1 MKNFNPSDPVHFKK
15 LIVMLDKKFQKIRIH
30 QRELNHMVGLL
41 SSYIDDDIDHL
52 LSTLKEILLELE
64 KINATGGLIAI
75 DSNANIAMPFNTDG
89 MIRGSITNKS
99 NIYVAIY

>member
-30 QRELNHMVGLL
+30 QRELNQMVGLL
-41 SSYIDDDIDHL
+41 SSNIDDDIDHL

-64 KINATGGLIAI
+64 KNKIEIASSQI
-75 DSNANIAMPFNTDG
+75 EHLYKCLKKENL
-89 MIRGSITNKS
+89 
-99 NIYVAIY
+99 

>member
-41 SSYIDDDIDHL
+41 SSNIDDDIDHL

-64 KINATGGLIAI
+64 KNKIEIASSQI
-75 DSNANIAMPFNTDG
+75 EHLYKCLKKENL
-89 MIRGSITNKS
+89 
-99 NIYVAIY
+99 

>member
-15 LIVMLDKKFQKIRIH
+15 LIVMLDKEFQKIRIH

-41 SSYIDDDIDHL
+41 SSNIDDDIDHL

-64 KINATGGLIAI
+64 KNKIEIASSQI
-75 DSNANIAMPFNTDG
+75 EHLYKCLKKENL
-89 MIRGSITNKS
+89 
-99 NIYVAIY
+99 

>member
-41 SSYIDDDIDHL
+41 SSNIDDDIDHL

-64 KINATGGLIAI
+64 KNKIEIASSQI
-75 DSNANIAMPFNTDG
+75 EHLYKCLESDEYF
-89 MIRGSITNKS
+89 
-99 NIYVAIY
+99 

>member
-1 MKNFNPSDPVHFKK
+1 MKNFNPSDPAHFKK

-41 SSYIDDDIDHL
+41 SSNIDDDIDHL

-64 KINATGGLIAI
+64 KNKIEIASSQI
-75 DSNANIAMPFNTDG
+75 EHLYKCLKKENL
-89 MIRGSITNKS
+89 
-99 NIYVAIY
+99 

>member
-41 SSYIDDDIDHL
+41 SSNIDDDIDHL

-64 KINATGGLIAI
+64 KNKIEIASSQI
-75 DSNANIAMPFNTDG
+75 EHLYKCLKKENF
-89 MIRGSITNKS
+89 
-99 NIYVAIY
+99 

>member
-41 SSYIDDDIDHL
+41 SSNIDDDIDHL
-52 LSTLKEILLELE
+52 LSKLKEILLELE
-64 KINATGGLIAI
+64 KNKIEIASSQI
-75 DSNANIAMPFNTDG
+75 EHLYKCLKKENL
-89 MIRGSITNKS
+89 
-99 NIYVAIY
+99 

>member
-41 SSYIDDDIDHL
+41 SSNIDDDIDHL

-64 KINATGGLIAI
+64 KNIIGIASFQI
-75 DSNANIAMPFNTDG
+75 EHLYKCLKKENL
-89 MIRGSITNKS
+89 
-99 NIYVAIY
+99 